1 MMNAWLRGSLAK
13 TITLE
18 NGDKVS
24 VSIEDKLDEIMSI
37 LRMPSVNSIKLEAKQ
52 NGSEFIKCSAWPK
65 GLVIV
70 RDSLGLAKGMGF
82 LTLLNGK
89 HCIVT
94 AAHVAILCKH
104 GMILSA
110 GLENKHVQ
118 ISNDAE
124 TVFHGSMDAVA
135 IAIPPN
141 TAGLLGVGKAK
152 IARTP
157 ATALP
162 VTVYGYVK
170 GEFVSA
176 LGLMGSSFSKFR
188 FKHSVSTVAGFSGTP
203 IYRDGMVTGIH
214 LSSNGIG
221 ENFALSLDFVSHKL
235 ERNDYDGKRHLWE
248 QEEYD
253 DDASVYGNK
262 SENDMED
269 YVDYYVEGE
278 HYHARSAVASWMRE
292 QQTARDADYEHQRTM
307 ALSGLAWSDEKDD
320 YGDLPRWEANWIIPR
335 TVEEVVGLVAN
346 PVANFTAALSN
357 GGSNFSNGTST
368 ATKQSERTMSST
380 SDTSTSSIP
389 EAKETPVAPR
399 KKKSNRKKRSKT
411 GNGPTVESKPSEVLL
426 ESTPVDSQKEPGN
439 PTTIANSGL
448 KPKSWTQAFTRR
460 LKAHLGTGLGFDE
473 AEKLARTEATEM
485 FPRSQ
490 LTTSKESET
499 LSKTTS

>member
-1 MMNAWLRGSLAK
+1 MMTAWMRGQLAT

-18 NGDKVS
+18 NGNTVEVS
-24 VSIEDKLDEIMSI
+24 LSDKLDEIIKI
-37 LRMPSVNSIKLEAKQ
+37 LRMPSSNAISLEAKQ
-52 NGSEFIKCSAWPK
+52 SGSEFIKASAWPK

-70 RDSLGLAKGMGF
+70 RDSLGSTKGMGF
-82 LTLLNGK
+82 LCLIKGK
-89 HCIVT
+89 HCVVT
-94 AAHVAILCKH
+94 AAHVAMLCKH

-118 ISNDAE
+118 ISKDASA
-124 TVFHGSMDAVA
+124 VIHGSMDAVA
-135 IAIPPN
+135 IQVPVN

-162 VTVYGYVK
+162 ITVYGYVK

-221 ENFALSLDFVSHKL
+221 ENFALSLDFIAHQL

-253 DDASVYGNK
+253 DDESVFGNR
-262 SENDMED
+262 SEDERD
-269 YVDYYVEGE
+269 QIDYYVEE
-278 HYHARSAVASWMRE
+278 ERFIAKSAASAWARE
-292 QQTARDADYEHQRTM
+292 QQAARDADFEHQRTL
-307 ALSGLAWSDEKDD
+307 ALSGLAWSDSQDD
-320 YGDLPRWEANWIIPR
+320 YGDFPRWEANWIIPKS
-335 TVEEVVGLVAN
+335 VEEVVGLVAE

-357 GGSNFSNGTST
+357 GGNSFLNGTST
-368 ATKQSERTMSST
+368 ATKQSERTTSST
-380 SDTSTSSIP
+380 SDISTSSTP

-399 KKKSNRKKRSKT
+399 KKKSNKKKRSKT

-426 ESTPVDSQKEPGN
+426 ESTPVDSEKEPGN
-439 PTTIANSGL
+439 PAKTANNGS
-448 KPKSWTQAFTRR
+448 KPKSWTQAFTQR

-473 AEKLARTEATEM
+473 AEKLAKTEATEM

-490 LTTSKESET
+490 LKTSTESET
-499 LSKTTS
+499 LSKITS